1 MVFKT
6 TEWKYSKEVDAT
18 QIPVTEGVQYLF
30 IKYATYSEESDEYAM
45 TVQSLTN
52 EAEFTLRYWLTSM
65 DENGSILPN
74 SKSRGTLISLGI
86 ALAGEPIGIPNPVDI
101 IGGVVQA
108 NVLMS
113 KPNAKGAQYP
123 RAYSF
128 HPVPEDIALVAQI
141 DQYYLLD
148 EGAE

>member
-1 MVFKT
+1 MAFKK
-6 TEWKYSKEVDAT
+6 TEWKYSNEVDVT
-18 QIPVTEGVQYLF
+18 QIPVSEGIQYLF
-30 IKYATYSEESDEYAM
+30 IKYATHDEESDEYTL

-52 EAEFTLRYWLTSM
+52 EAEFTLRYWLTSR
-65 DENGSILPN
+65 DEKGAVIPN
-74 SKSRGTLISLGI
+74 SRSRGTLISLGI

-123 RAYSF
+123 RVYAYL
-128 HPVPEDIALVAQI
+128 PVPEDIALVAQI
-141 DQYYLLD
+141 EQHFI
-148 EGAE
+148 EAE